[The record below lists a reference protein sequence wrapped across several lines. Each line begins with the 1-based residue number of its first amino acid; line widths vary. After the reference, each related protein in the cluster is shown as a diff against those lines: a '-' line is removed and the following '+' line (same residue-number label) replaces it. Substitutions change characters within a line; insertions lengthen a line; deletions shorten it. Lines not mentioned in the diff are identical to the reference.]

1 LAELFR
7 QRKQKYWLKQ
17 NVKLPFP
24 FLFKPT
30 VQHRGVLVIRGGFSS
45 NITNTDPGYISG
57 GPFGVAKK
65 VKGILKVQTSNPLD
79 DDEVTNLSANIVNSF
94 VEQSYSVLKEHPTN
108 KYRIKKNL
116 LPANVILTRNA
127 GTELPDFLEKRHGW
141 GAIAALPLEK
151 ALAKLCGMK
160 VLKFRYPDVTGHPY
174 RDLYA
179 MLWKEIEV
187 AKKYLNKKFKR
198 YDYFYIHFK
207 ETDAAGHD
215 GLPNEKRKMIEVIDK
230 EFFSFIRRLKNI
242 LLVATA
248 DHSTPCSRRAHS
260 ADPVPLLIYGKGK
273 DGVKKFSEKACK
285 QGSLGKIYGKNL
297 LNLIGA
303 LK

>member
-1 LAELFR
+1 
-7 QRKQKYWLKQ
+7 
-17 NVKLPFP
+17 
-24 FLFKPT
+24 
-30 VQHRGVLVIRGGFSS
+30 
-45 NITNTDPGYISG
+45 
-57 GPFGVAKK
+57 
-65 VKGILKVQTSNPLD
+65 
-79 DDEVTNLSANIVNSF
+79 
-94 VEQSYSVLKEHPTN
+94 
-108 KYRIKKNL
+108 
-116 LPANVILTRNA
+116 
-127 GTELPDFLEKRHGW
+127 
-141 GAIAALPLEK
+141 
-151 ALAKLCGMK
+151 
-160 VLKFRYPDVTGHPY
+160 
-174 RDLYA
+174 

-187 AKKYLNKKFKR
+187 AKKYLSKKFKR
-198 YDYFYIHFK
+198 YDCFYIHFK

-273 DGVKKFSEKACK
+273 DGAKKFGEKACR